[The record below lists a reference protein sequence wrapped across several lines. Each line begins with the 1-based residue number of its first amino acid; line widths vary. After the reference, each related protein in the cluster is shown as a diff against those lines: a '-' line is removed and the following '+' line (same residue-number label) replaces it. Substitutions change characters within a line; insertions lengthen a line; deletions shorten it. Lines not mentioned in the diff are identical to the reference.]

1 MGRGKV
7 ERPLGRVVTFREWA
21 GRVFGRSYDE
31 CLGGWA
37 RVRGAGE
44 TIGSLPTQMWRICQE
59 SPAYR

>member
-21 GRVFGRSYDE
+21 GRVCGRSDDE
-31 CLGGWA
+31 YLGGRT

-44 TIGSLPTQMWRICQE
+44 TIGSLPIQMWRIYQE
-59 SPAYR
+59 SLAYG